1 MSAPLSRQW
10 PGTGF
15 LFTLIFLTSVATANR
30 SVAVDEPAKAASKP
44 RNVLFIIADD
54 LNNALG
60 CYGHPLVKS
69 PQIDRLARRG
79 MRFDRAY
86 CAFPLCNPSR
96 ASFLT
101 GQRPDTT
108 GVLENGTHFRKNL
121 PDVVT
126 LPQHFQ
132 KHGYYVARVGKLFHY
147 GVPNQIGTSGLDDP
161 PSWLEVVNPRGR
173 DKDDEDKIVTITPGT
188 GFGATLSWL
197 AAEGTDAEQ
206 TDGIGAAAA
215 VRLLEEHGSGDRPF
229 FIAVGFYRPHTPYVA
244 PKSYFDLYPL
254 ESITP
259 VTEPGRA
266 GVPAP
271 ALTVNPPNY
280 GISLDL
286 QRNAIQAYHAATS
299 FMDAQVGKLIDALDR
314 LGLAE
319 STVVVFTSD
328 HGYHLGEHGLWQ
340 KQSLFEESARVPL
353 IIAAPGSK
361 AKGKASSR
369 LVEHVDLYPT
379 LADLCGLPAPM
390 GRPGRSVRA
399 LLDDPAQPWKQA
411 ALTQV
416 RRGNAKT
423 GGFLGYAVRTE
434 RYRYIEWDGGRQGR
448 QLYDHDA
455 DPRELNNLAD
465 DPRHTETMT
474 RLKQLLQE
482 AIRGSTGSRS
492 PG

>member
-1 MSAPLSRQW
+1 MAARFSWDERLRAGVALMLIGLAGGARPVVGAEPEQ
-10 PGTGF
+10 GT
-15 LFTLIFLTSVATANR
+15 
-30 SVAVDEPAKAASKP
+30 PK
-44 RNVLFIIADD
+44 NVLFIIADD

-60 CYGHPLVKS
+60 CYGHPLVRS
-69 PQIDRLARRG
+69 PNIDRLARRG
-79 MRFDRAY
+79 TRFDRAY
-86 CAFPLCNPSR
+86 CQFPLCNPSR

-101 GQRPDTT
+101 GRRPDTT
-108 GVLENGTHFRKNL
+108 GVQENATHFRQNL

-126 LPQHFQ
+126 LPQLFQ

-173 DKDDEDKIVTITPGT
+173 DKDDEDKIVTIKPGS

-215 VRLLEEHGSGDRPF
+215 VKLLEQHAGKPF
-229 FIAVGFYRPHTPYVA
+229 FLAVGFYRPHTPYVA
-244 PKSYFDLYPL
+244 PKEYFDLYPL
-254 ESITP
+254 EKIAL
-259 VTEPGRA
+259 VDEPGRD

-280 GISLDL
+280 GISADL
-286 QRNAIQAYHAATS
+286 QRRAIQAYHASTS
-299 FMDAQVGKLIDALDR
+299 FMDAQVGKLLDALDR
-314 LGLAE
+314 LKLAG

-353 IIAAPGSK
+353 IVAAPG
-361 AKGKASSR
+361 AKGRGNASSR

-379 LADLCGLPAPM
+379 LADLCGLPVPDDL
-390 GRPGRSVRA
+390 PGRSVRP
-399 LLDDPAQPWKQA
+399 LLDDPDRPWKGA

-416 RRGNAKT
+416 RRGGK
-423 GGFLGYAVRTE
+423 GDGFKGYALRTE
-434 RYRYIEWDGGRQGR
+434 RYRYIEWDGGRKGT
-448 QLYDHDA
+448 QLYDHET
-455 DPRELNNLAD
+455 DPRELRNLAE
-465 DPRHTETMT
+465 DPGHAETVA
-474 RLKQLLQE
+474 RLKSLLQE
-482 AIRGSTGSRS
+482 AISGATSSSRRPARS
-492 PG
+492 N